1 MQCERSG
8 FAVDRDYW
16 IKVLEQIINTDTA
29 ENALIA
35 DARAGYGKSTFI
47 NALVLAMIA
56 ASREKAEYRRE
67 LGGMIVS
74 LQKVEDLNRL
84 VKLVAEVFGDTND
97 IVAIQGWTES
107 GKAEGF
113 CKNPDVTVFEQCDSK
128 KCPYAFKCPLLSF
141 QIRASTALIV
151 CVTHVRFRMYLDS
164 PTMMNTILIRQDEF
178 MFGVPRRY
186 ILFDENPHLDRTA
199 KLSLP
204 LIHKVSNDLN
214 AMCRSNHISE
224 RMDRC
229 LQSKL
234 SFSVQGLYQK
244 LRGQE
249 GIYPPDDSLE
259 QVEAVAGR
267 VSIDLSDFSSQQR
280 SHTAMLAFIAR
291 CKISMT
297 SHMHEL
303 FSATSALYLGT
314 PCVYCRSNGF
324 SIFKIV
330 PPQYLFQDQL
340 TLIFDAT
347 AAVDGDYAG
356 IGSKLFLPRPETD
369 DTNRLT
375 MHVHSSPVL
384 DVSRSSLRTS
394 WKMPAFARLIH
405 DILAANPVQTYLVTY
420 MGASK
425 PLYEALQSELPGK
438 LLRLIAMKP
447 NKPGQLPYFGGTNG
461 SNAFNHCTQMIVL
474 GQPRLN
480 PETNFTASCAA
491 YGMDTVIDELEA
503 YQADNGILTESW
515 DLLNLD
521 HVADYACR
529 YTVARLEQEIYRTAL
544 RNYKAADP
552 IHVHLFCPRE
562 HEFQMLLGRFPSAAV
577 EEISEVPGYF
587 TEAKALSRSYKGGKT
602 HFAKLEELLRG
613 GLSLPLKASEI
624 RAMLGVS
631 SNVWK
636 ELMHDDRVHSL
647 LNQYGIERVG
657 RGSGAVWSYQKAA

>member
-1 MQCERSG
+1 MEENCNNISSYVSGVSEAEEIGNAKNATVATPAASGASASGQESMDLHIQHTNFEPGFRALSPYVRRLLFKRTKQYINMQCERSG

-56 ASREKAEYRRE
+56 VSREKAEYRRE

-84 VKLVAEVFGDTND
+84 VKLVAEVFGDTNN

-267 VSIDLSDFSSQQR
+267 VSVDLNDFFHGSAPTQQ
-280 SHTAMLAFIAR
+280 
-291 CKISMT
+291 C
-297 SHMHEL
+297 
-303 FSATSALYLGT
+303 
-314 PCVYCRSNGF
+314 
-324 SIFKIV
+324 
-330 PPQYLFQDQL
+330 
-340 TLIFDAT
+340 
-347 AAVDGDYAG
+347 
-356 IGSKLFLPRPETD
+356 LP
-369 DTNRLT
+369 
-375 MHVHSSPVL
+375 
-384 DVSRSSLRTS
+384 
-394 WKMPAFARLIH
+394 
-405 DILAANPVQTYLVTY
+405 
-420 MGASK
+420 
-425 PLYEALQSELPGK
+425 
-438 LLRLIAMKP
+438 
-447 NKPGQLPYFGGTNG
+447 
-461 SNAFNHCTQMIVL
+461 
-474 GQPRLN
+474 
-480 PETNFTASCAA
+480 
-491 YGMDTVIDELEA
+491 
-503 YQADNGILTESW
+503 
-515 DLLNLD
+515 
-521 HVADYACR
+521 
-529 YTVARLEQEIYRTAL
+529 
-544 RNYKAADP
+544 
-552 IHVHLFCPRE
+552 
-562 HEFQMLLGRFPSAAV
+562 
-577 EEISEVPGYF
+577 
-587 TEAKALSRSYKGGKT
+587 
-602 HFAKLEELLRG
+602 
-613 GLSLPLKASEI
+613 
-624 RAMLGVS
+624 
-631 SNVWK
+631 
-636 ELMHDDRVHSL
+636 SL
-647 LNQYGIERVG
+647 LDA
-657 RGSGAVWSYQKAA
+657 GSR